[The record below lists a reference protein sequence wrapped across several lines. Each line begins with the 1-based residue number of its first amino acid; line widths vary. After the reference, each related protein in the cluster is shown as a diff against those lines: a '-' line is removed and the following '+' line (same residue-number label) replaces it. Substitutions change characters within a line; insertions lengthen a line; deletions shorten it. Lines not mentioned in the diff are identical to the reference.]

1 MLGMPYNN
9 FVKDIF
15 MTEKAKNLSS
25 GLEDYVEAIYIAH
38 LNNKP
43 LKGAEL
49 ARQLNISRASVS
61 EALAKLVA
69 KNLIKY
75 NSYEAISITKE
86 GIEEAKKVYEKHHT
100 LEQFFETVLG
110 ITKSEASE
118 NACKIEHIIS
128 QNVLNEMRSFT
139 KFCQTN
145 KEILDTYKKEKSK

>member
-1 MLGMPYNN
+1 
-9 FVKDIF
+9 

-69 KNLIKY
+69 K
-75 NSYEAISITKE
+75 T
-86 GIEEAKKVYEKHHT
+86 
-100 LEQFFETVLG
+100 
-110 ITKSEASE
+110 
-118 NACKIEHIIS
+118 
-128 QNVLNEMRSFT
+128 
-139 KFCQTN
+139 
-145 KEILDTYKKEKSK
+145 

>member
-1 MLGMPYNN
+1 MPYND

-15 MTEKAKNLSS
+15 MAEKSKNLSS
-25 GLEDYVEAIYIAH
+25 GLEDYVEAIYLAY
-38 LNNKP
+38 LNDKP

-75 NSYEAISITKE
+75 NSYEAISITQE
-86 GIEEAKKVYEKHHT
+86 GIEEARKVYEKHHT

-110 ITKSEASE
+110 ITKTEASE

-128 QNVLNEMRSFT
+128 QNVLNEMRNFT
-139 KFCQTN
+139 KFWQAH
-145 KEILDTYKKEKSK
+145 KEILDTYKKGKLK

>member
-1 MLGMPYNN
+1 
-9 FVKDIF
+9 

-86 GIEEAKKVYEKHHT
+86 GIEEAKKVILIAIIDYP
-100 LEQFFETVLG
+100 LELTQTISEMETVWKLCEKNHPNLVL
-110 ITKSEASE
+110 TDS
-118 NACKIEHIIS
+118 IEICILELDKVK
-128 QNVLNEMRSFT
+128 NT
-139 KFCQTN
+139 YYKN
-145 KEILDTYKKEKSK
+145 KHDKKAQ

>member
-1 MLGMPYNN
+1 MLGAPYNN

-75 NSYEAISITKE
+75 NSNF
-86 GIEEAKKVYEKHHT
+86 HH
-100 LEQFFETVLG
+100 
-110 ITKSEASE
+110 KRR
-118 NACKIEHIIS
+118 N
-128 QNVLNEMRSFT
+128 
-139 KFCQTN
+139 
-145 KEILDTYKKEKSK
+145 

>member
-139 KFCQTN
+139 KFCQNN